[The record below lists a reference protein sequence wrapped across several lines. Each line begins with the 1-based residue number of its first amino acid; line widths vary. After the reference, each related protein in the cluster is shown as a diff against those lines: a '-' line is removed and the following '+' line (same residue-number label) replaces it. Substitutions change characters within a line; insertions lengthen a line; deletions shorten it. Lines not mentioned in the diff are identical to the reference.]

1 MIIAK
6 NDEDKRSR
14 IWKRTTIISSVLIVV
29 IAVYLLTKMFT
40 ANPLEGRWESEDG
53 AVVLEMRSNGVLF
66 MDALELSDEGNASV
80 RMGYVL
86 DKDEKTISIH
96 ADDEE
101 FERLSEKSGGQYTK
115 EEFESAVSFVATT
128 FNYSVDNSQLTL
140 TEREYGEQIIFMRK

>member
-29 IAVYLLTKMFT
+29 IAVYLLTKMFS
-40 ANPLEGRWESEDG
+40 ANPLEGEWESEDG
-53 AVVLEMRSNGVLF
+53 AVVLEMRPNGVLF
-66 MDALELSDEGNASV
+66 MDALELSEGGDVSV
-80 RMGYVL
+80 KMGYVL

-96 ADDEE
+96 VDEKE
-101 FERLSEKSGGQYTK
+101 YERLSEESGGQYTK
-115 EEFESAVSFVATT
+115 EELESAVSFVATT

-140 TEREYGEQIIFMRK
+140 TEREYGEQMTFMRK

>member
-29 IAVYLLTKMFT
+29 IAVYLLTKMFS
-40 ANPLEGRWESEDG
+40 ANPLEGEWESEDG
-53 AVVLEMRSNGVLF
+53 AVVLEMRPNGVLF
-66 MDALELSDEGNASV
+66 MDALELSEGGDVSV
-80 RMGYVL
+80 KMGYVL

-96 ADDEE
+96 ADEKE
-101 FERLSEKSGGQYTK
+101 YERLSEESGGQYTK
-115 EEFESAVSFVATT
+115 EELESVVSFVATT

-140 TEREYGEQIIFMRK
+140 TEREYGEQMTFMRK

>member
-115 EEFESAVSFVATT
+115 EELEVSFVATT

>member
-6 NDEDKRSR
+6 NDEDKRNR

-29 IAVYLLTKMFT
+29 IAVYLLMKMFS
-40 ANPLEGRWESEDG
+40 ANPLEGKWESEDG
-53 AVVLEMRSNGVLF
+53 AVVLEMRPNGVLL
-66 MDALELSDEGNASV
+66 MDAVNFSEEGGASV

-96 ADDEE
+96 ADDKEY
-101 FERLSEKSGGQYTK
+101 ERLSEESGGQYTK
-115 EEFESAVSFVATT
+115 EELENAVSFVATT